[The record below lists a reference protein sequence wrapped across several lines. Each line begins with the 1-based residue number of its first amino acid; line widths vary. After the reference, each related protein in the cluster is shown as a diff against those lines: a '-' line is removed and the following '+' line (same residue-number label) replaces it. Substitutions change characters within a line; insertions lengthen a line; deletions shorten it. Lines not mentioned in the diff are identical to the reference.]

1 MGAESAEPASTP
13 TGAVF
18 LSYASQDADAAH
30 RICDALRA
38 ANIEVWFDKSALRGG
53 DAWDRMIRQQ
63 IRDCALFIPLISQ
76 HSQERL
82 EGYFRLEW
90 KLAVDRSHRMAAERS
105 FIVPVVVDSTRE
117 RNAVVPDSFRDVQW
131 THLPGGE
138 TSPAFVARV
147 AALLSA
153 PASLAPANGSDP
165 GLVNSRPAHAR
176 DRRAARIPLGL
187 MALAVAVAGSW
198 FALQRS
204 SLHRQADWAVS
215 GRFKLAVGVGF
226 EPTEGVSLR

>member
-1 MGAESAEPASTP
+1 MGDESPKPASTP

-90 KLAVDRSHRMAAERS
+90 KLAVDRSDHMAAERS
-105 FIVPVVVDSTRE
+105 FIV
-117 RNAVVPDSFRDVQW
+117 
-131 THLPGGE
+131 
-138 TSPAFVARV
+138 PAFVARV